1 MTSLIL
7 ASSSPRRNDL
17 LKTTGLPFTVARPD
31 IDETPLSNEPAD
43 QYVMRL
49 SREKAEAVARNGIPA
64 DSLILSADTTVVDA
78 GEILGKP
85 DDADHSAAMLRQLR
99 DRTHVVHTGITLFD
113 TRTGRGETRVI
124 TTRVVMRAY
133 TDAEIA
139 AYVASGD
146 PMGKAGSYAIQNA
159 AFHPVVRLEG
169 CYTNVVG
176 LPLCAVCALLA
187 NHGPP
192 APNAVPCSPTD
203 LPCMY
208 DTTNPQH

>member
-1 MTSLIL
+1 VTSLIL

-146 PMGKAGSYAIQNA
+146 PMGKAGSYAIQNQT
-159 AFHPVVRLEG
+159 FQPVSNLHG
-169 CYTNVVG
+169 CFTNVVG
-176 LPLCAVCALLA
+176 LPLCVLSAMFAEFGVGL
-187 NHGPP
+187 PEP
-192 APNAVPCSPTD
+192 VRCSD
-203 LPCMY
+203 KVLPCHY
-208 DTTNPQH
+208 SYL